1 MLRLMSYLIVLLLP
15 FFLFGQGKEYEGPED
30 PAGDP
35 SAERE
40 GYMTGNRVLI
50 YFKNT
55 TEISD
60 WPATNASRWPNNND
74 GVKMVD
80 GIGLL
85 VGAKVYIQNDSLE
98 STVDTIPLTELI
110 DIYTQDKH
118 TLHYLQTSYREEMD
132 RDPTG
137 TVEWGFYPTFGYFN
151 ESDEYPAVSNIEN
164 SWPLNGWPSTGFE
177 TKWAGEWNGRFGRGV
192 TYADQECYYVVN
204 DAQDLEYLGA
214 EDNVKYFPRPGKY
227 IGDFKPDVTKQVGEP
242 WGGLGLRVDVRG
254 FQWNNP
260 QARDAIFWEYSIAN
274 VSDYDLRDVAFGYW
288 VDNGIGNDNA
298 DDIGYFDAEIDMSYS
313 WDINGIGSGGL
324 PTGVMGFAYL
334 ESPGLAYDYQDN
346 DGDGLTDEKRDN
358 EATAIIGATDGITD
372 LNAFLEFYKLDVE
385 DLKEHWDADED
396 QDWQD
401 GEDLNGDGVYQLAEY
416 YGDDIGID
424 GVGPG
429 ELNYNG
435 PDADGSECNH
445 MPDFVEGVGCEPN
458 FNTTDVSESDMVG
471 LTSFRMFPVPS
482 HAASNETEWFKNDQ
496 VMWNLVG
503 GDTLEEFEG
512 NISNLVEV
520 FASGPFPLFQGRV
533 ERISMS
539 ELHSYDPLAGLNSG
553 THAAPALYELKRIV
567 QVIYEKDY
575 RFAQPPKMPTLT
587 ATAGDGEV
595 ILTWD
600 DISDTRTR
608 DPFVG
613 NINDFEGYKV
623 YRSSDKYMAD
633 PEIITDGYGT
643 PMFKK
648 PLYQCDMKDQSPHNP
663 NETNGMVHQCSGFTD
678 FGLVNGTGY
687 NLGEDSGLNHIFV
700 DNTVQNGR
708 TYYYAVVAYDYGAPD
723 IGPGISPSENNAVI
737 ELDEYENIRSIGKN
751 VAIVVPHQTAAG
763 YIPPDVELS
772 ENTLLGSGSLMPV
785 IRAQGSLKKGHNY
798 AATFGI
804 DTLSTVSGYEHG
816 LKYVTDE
823 IQIYDIT
830 DTLYMYDTTFVA
842 DSTAYTIDTVQLP
855 FPIAYEE
862 NPSKY
867 TGNNLIYRDTLS
879 YWTINPLGTISS
891 DIFDGLQ
898 VQIEDYVETPEYDYA
913 NSGWL
918 NGNGVMRV
926 TPSVSEGTKMAWKYQ
941 VVFTDDDSAYVGIA
955 TTGTVRDEFGQS
967 IGNSKIT
974 NPALNF
980 YIQNTSFVDSA
991 GNYELMDAIIYDL
1004 DNNDTFDIFIDKIF
1018 IGATGGNRWRATAFV
1033 LDFQLTTEA
1042 SFPKPGDVYQLD
1054 WKRPFYETDTIRFT
1068 VNDNEGLD
1076 VDALVSGME
1085 NIKVVPNPY
1094 VMTNMMEE
1102 AVTNPYLNQ
1111 RRKLLFTHIPAE
1123 CTIKI
1128 FTVSGVLVDEIKVQ
1142 NQPEQG
1148 IVHWDMLTRESLE
1161 IAAGMYIYHVESVV
1175 TGDSKLGKFAVIK

>member
-1 MLRLMSYLIVLLLP
+1 MITYCKNIFLLLLLP
-15 FFLFGQGKEYEGPED
+15 ISLFGQGKEYEGPDD

-35 SAERE
+35 AAERE

-60 WPATNASRWPNNND
+60 WPAVNASRWPNNND

-98 STVDTIPLTELI
+98 STVDTIPLTELV
-110 DIYTQDKH
+110 DIYTEDKH

-132 RDPTG
+132 LDPTG
-137 TVEWGFYPTFGYFN
+137 TVEWGFYPVFGYFN
-151 ESDEYPAVSNIEN
+151 ESDEYPAISNLEN
-164 SWPLNGWPSTGFE
+164 SWPINGWPSTGFE
-177 TKWAGEWNGRFGRGV
+177 TKWQGEWNGRFGRGV

-204 DAQDLEYLGA
+204 DAQDLEYLGS
-214 EDNVKYFPRPGKY
+214 EDNVKYYPRPGKY
-227 IGDFKPDVTKQVGEP
+227 IGDIKPDVTKQVGQP

-274 VSDYDLRDVAFGYW
+274 ISDYDLRDVAFGYW
-288 VDNGIGNDNA
+288 VDNGIGNDNS
-298 DDIGYFDAEIDMSYS
+298 DDIGYFDTEIDMSYS
-313 WDINGIGSGGL
+313 WDINGVGSGGL

-358 EATAIIGATDGITD
+358 QATVKVGPTDGITD
-372 LNAFLEFYKLDVE
+372 IDAFLEYYKLNLE

-396 QDWQD
+396 QDWED
-401 GEDLNGDGVYQLAEY
+401 GEDLNGDGIYQLAEF

-429 ELNYNG
+429 ELNYTG

-445 MPDFVEGVGCEPN
+445 RPDFLEGVGCEPN

-471 LTSFRMFPVPS
+471 LTSFRMFPIPS
-482 HAASNETEWFKNDQ
+482 HSASNETQWFKNDQ
-496 VMWNLVG
+496 VMWDLVG

-539 ELHSYDPLAGLNSG
+539 ELHSYDPLAGLNSDD
-553 THAAPALYELKRIV
+553 HSAPALYELKRIV

-575 RFAQPPKMPTLT
+575 RFAQPPKMPTIT
-587 ATAGDGEV
+587 ATAGDREV

-600 DISDTRTR
+600 DIADTRTR

-623 YRSSDKYMAD
+623 YRATDKYMAD

-648 PLYQCDMKDQSPHNP
+648 PIYQCDLID
-663 NETNGMVHQCSGFTD
+663 EYSGFTD

-687 NLGEDSGLNHIFV
+687 NLGSNTGINHIFV

-708 TYYYAVVAYDYGAPD
+708 TYYYAVVAYDYGAPN

-751 VAIVVPHQTAAG
+751 VAIVVPRQQAAG
-763 YIPPDVELS
+763 YVPPSLEMEESDI
-772 ENTLLGSGSLMPV
+772 LGSGNIVPM
-785 IRAQGSLKKGHNY
+785 IRAQGSLKEGHQY
-798 AATFGI
+798 AVTFGV
-804 DTLSTVSGYEHG
+804 DTVAVVSGYNNG
-816 LKYVTDE
+816 FQYVTDE
-823 IQIYDIT
+823 ILIYDVT
-830 DTLYMYDTTFVA
+830 DSIYL
-842 DSTAYTIDTVQLP
+842 AYT
-855 FPIAYEE
+855 E
-862 NPSKY
+862 NSNKY
-867 TGNNLIYRDTLS
+867 IGTNLVLNDEVDGVPN
-879 YWTINPLGTISS
+879 YWTLNPLGSIET
-891 DIFDGLQ
+891 DVFDGLQ
-898 VQIEDYVETPEYDYA
+898 VKINDYLEIPEFSYSQ
-913 NSGWL
+913 SGWV
-918 NGNGVMRV
+918 NGNGIMRV
-926 TPSVSEGTKMAWKYQ
+926 TPSESEGLKMAWKYQ

-955 TTGTVRDEFGQS
+955 TSGTVRDELGQS
-967 IGNSKIT
+967 IGSQKIT
-974 NPALNF
+974 NPALSF
-980 YIQNTSFVDSA
+980 YVQNTSFIDSA
-991 GNYELMDAIIYDL
+991 GNYELMDAVIYDV
-1004 DNNDTFDIFIDKIF
+1004 DDNDTFNIFIDKVF
-1018 IGATGGNRWRATAFV
+1018 IGATGSNRWRGTAFV
-1033 LDFQLTTEA
+1033 LDFQLATE
-1042 SFPKPGDVYQLD
+1042 STFPQPGDVYQLD

-1068 VNDNEGLD
+1068 VNANQGLD
-1076 VDALVSGME
+1076 ESALTLGMQD
-1085 NIKVVPNPY
+1085 IKVVPNPY

-1102 AVTNPYLNQ
+1102 SVTNPYLNQ
-1111 RRKLLFTHIPAE
+1111 RRRLLFTHIPSE

-1128 FTVSGVLVDEIKVQ
+1128 FTVSGVLVDEIKV
-1142 NQPEQG
+1142 NNEPNQG

-1161 IAAGMYIYHVESVV
+1161 IAAGMYIYHVESNV